1 MYIYRHTHTHTQTH
15 TLTYSDSKLNRLNFL
30 FLQDGYNV
38 HIKGFHILNAQPFC
52 DPLISQFKS
61 AFTPKLAATVS
72 VLNKLYFLLVL
83 SFAISIF
90 ISIINCN

>member
-1 MYIYRHTHTHTQTH
+1 MHTHTHTH
-15 TLTYSDSKLNRLNFL
+15 KLTYSDSKLNRLNFL

-52 DPLISQFKS
+52 DPLISRFKS

-90 ISIINCN
+90 ISILHSN